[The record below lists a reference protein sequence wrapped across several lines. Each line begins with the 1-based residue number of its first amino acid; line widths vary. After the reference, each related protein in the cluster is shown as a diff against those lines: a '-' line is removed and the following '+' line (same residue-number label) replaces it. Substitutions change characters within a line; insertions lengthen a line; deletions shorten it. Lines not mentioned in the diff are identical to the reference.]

1 MITGVE
7 IGSYRILGDVQAQLK
22 PLTLIVGPNGCGKST
37 FLAALE
43 VAAKLPLKDEL
54 PSAMTFHVHLGGL
67 DSEGSYQIA
76 KDGEFRILGSLNDPS
91 YAFPTFKVREHLPKT
106 VLRLQF
112 SMEALRSKSQ
122 GTDGCSKFQHQG
134 TNLSRIIAEYK
145 LGDTAKLNL
154 ICERLREVVPA
165 IKEIKVRLDQG
176 WFHLAF
182 DTDSATN
189 VPVEHMSDGTVFAL
203 GLLTALTFVG
213 EASAL
218 VLIDDIDQGLHP
230 LAQKELVGI
239 LRRIQESNPQL
250 QIVATTHSPYLVACV
265 QPEEVLCMNV
275 GDDGLSRMAPLTSHP
290 DYQRWKQDM
299 NPGEFWSLFGDRWVA
314 ENKTAA

>member
-43 VAAKLPLKDEL
+43 VAATVPAEFDDK
-54 PSAMTFHVHLGGL
+54 MTFHVDFDGL
-67 DSEGSYQIA
+67 DLPGSYEWIA
-76 KDGEFRILGSLNDPS
+76 GRGWLFHGSFDDS
-91 YAFPTFKVREHLPKT
+91 GIDFKNFHAREQMPKT

-182 DTDSATN
+182 DTNSATN

-213 EASAL
+213 DASAL

-230 LAQKELVGI
+230 LAQKDLVGI

>member
-43 VAAKLPLKDEL
+43 VAAKPTGSIPDGVTFSVNTEVDSPEGYSWTENLSIEVRDRYGVARSS
-54 PSAMTFHVHLGGL
+54 PSVLIPKTM
-67 DSEGSYQIA
+67 
-76 KDGEFRILGSLNDPS
+76 
-91 YAFPTFKVREHLPKT
+91 LPKV
-106 VLRLQF
+106 VLRLRF
-112 SMEALRSKSQ
+112 SMDALRSKTQ
-122 GTDGCSKFQHQG
+122 GSEGCDKFHPQG
-134 TNLSRIIAEYK
+134 ANLSRIIAEYR
-145 LGDTAKLNL
+145 LGNSAKLDL
-154 ICERLREVVPA
+154 IRDHLREVVPA
-165 IKEIKVRLDQG
+165 VKEIKIKLLDG
-176 WFHLAF
+176 WFRLEF
-182 DTDSATN
+182 DTNSAMD

-203 GLLTALTFVG
+203 GLLTALSFVG
-213 EASAL
+213 DASAL